1 MPELRWER
9 ARTQH
14 LAGRGPQP
22 RRLPSAFEAARCEQ
36 QRRPVP
42 PSQGPEEDAVASE
55 EEEGAAGWRRGDRS
69 PGSPD
74 AARVSP
80 PAERSPVRRQ
90 PPGKRGLSLRRRC
103 QEGRA
108 RRTEV
113 GVCVWGPSEVAVC
126 GVPARSASSP
136 AGQGPRGVAFLSVKQ
151 GGPTLPRARRRVP
164 ATPASVGHQGK
175 QSVSPEQRSIRVFQ
189 ICFQLPLP
197 SGIV

>member
-1 MPELRWER
+1 MGLTPELRWER

-42 PSQGPEEDAVASE
+42 PSQGPEEEAAASE
-55 EEEGAAGWRRGDRS
+55 EEEGTAGWRRGHRS
-69 PGSPD
+69 PVTPD
-74 AARVSP
+74 TARVSP

-113 GVCVWGPSEVAVC
+113 GVCVGTEP
-126 GVPARSASSP
+126 
-136 AGQGPRGVAFLSVKQ
+136 
-151 GGPTLPRARRRVP
+151 GGR
-164 ATPASVGHQGK
+164 SVG
-175 QSVSPEQRSIRVFQ
+175 SRPAPRP
-189 ICFQLPLP
+189 LPLVRVRVV
-197 SGIV
+197 SLFCQ

>member
-1 MPELRWER
+1 MGLTPELRWER

-42 PSQGPEEDAVASE
+42 PSQGPEEEAAASE
-55 EEEGAAGWRRGDRS
+55 EEEGTAGWRRGDRS
-69 PGSPD
+69 PVTPD
-74 AARVSP
+74 TARVSP

-113 GVCVWGPSEVAVC
+113 GVCVWGPSEAAALWGPGPLPVLSRWSGSLWCRFSVSETGRPHPAQGTSSGACDTRFGWTPGKTV
-126 GVPARSASSP
+126 GVP
-136 AGQGPRGVAFLSVKQ
+136 
-151 GGPTLPRARRRVP
+151 
-164 ATPASVGHQGK
+164 
-175 QSVSPEQRSIRVFQ
+175 
-189 ICFQLPLP
+189 
-197 SGIV
+197 